1 MTPTRGAIW
10 TYLAMLMLQPVWH
23 GVLPAL
29 SGNPSW
35 TLALVA
41 TLPLLLPLRGI
52 LGGNLRSMTWGS
64 YLLVFYLVVGVM
76 EAWSST
82 PDRAAALFQTA
93 LALLYV
99 ICLVLLSRNLR
110 RRG

>member
-1 MTPTRGAIW
+1 MSAARGVIW
-10 TYLAMLMLQPVWH
+10 SYLAMLILQPVWH

-29 SGNPSW
+29 AGEPNW
-35 TLALVA
+35 TLALIA
-41 TLPLLLPLRGI
+41 TLPLLFPLHGI

-76 EAWSST
+76 EAWSSP
-82 PDRAAALFQTA
+82 PDRGAALLQTA

-99 ICLVLLSRNLR
+99 ICLLLLSRQLR
-110 RRG
+110 RWA

>member
-1 MTPTRGAIW
+1 VSPARGAIW
-10 TYLAMLMLQPVWH
+10 SYVAMLTLQPVWH

-29 SGNPSW
+29 AGEPNW
-35 TLALVA
+35 ALALIA

-52 LGGNLRSMTWGS
+52 LEENLRSMTWGS
-64 YLLVFYLVVGVM
+64 YLLVFYLMAGVM
-76 EAWSST
+76 EAWSN
-82 PDRAAALFQTA
+82 PADRGAALFQTA

-99 ICLVLLSRNLR
+99 ICLLMLVRNLR